1 MCWKR
6 KIILWGFEF
15 ISSLVDSYFCSFLS
29 WCLHYN
35 RIRFYNSVVW
45 NQLTLFIQTFCGI
58 MFGHFVLHCSY
69 FNLTKLIFWSPVS
82 KHMTGTEKRY
92 ESWFLEKAVYV
103 AKTHEYIFILSWLCV
118 INPLIE
124 QHRLQ
129 SGTCNTIH
137 VVVVTWHKHPTQS
150 L

>member
-1 MCWKR
+1 MCLKQM
-6 KIILWGFEF
+6 IILWGFEF

-35 RIRFYNSVVW
+35 RIRFYSSVVW
-45 NQLTLFIQTFCGI
+45 NQLTLFIQTFLWNQ
-58 MFGHFVLHCSY
+58 FWTLRVTLLLFQ
-69 FNLTKLIFWSPVS
+69 FDKIFWSPIS
-82 KHMTGTEKRY
+82 KYMTGTEKRY

-103 AKTHEYIFILSWLCV
+103 AKTHEYIFILSWLFV

-129 SGTCNTIH
+129 SGTC
-137 VVVVTWHKHPTQS
+137 
-150 L
+150 